1 MVTRPGA
8 AERAKDAALIA
19 LSILTLPVTTY
30 IAVLAYLVGWVF
42 KPSAPRP
49 GPRRTV
55 LVTGVGMT
63 KGLVLARAFHLAGHR
78 VIGADFEPGGAL
90 SMGRVSKAVSKFY
103 RLQLPTPKNATSYVQ
118 GLLKVIVTEQV
129 DLWVSCSGVA
139 SAVEDGQA
147 KEIIEER
154 TSCKAVQ
161 FDIATTE
168 TLHEKHSFIQH
179 TAACGLTVPETYTI
193 ASRADAAHILRNA
206 PAGRKYIMK
215 PIGVVDAA
223 RADMTLLPKAGHDQT
238 LNHLQRLPIS
248 EDCPWILQQFIKGAE
263 FCTHS
268 LVINGQVAVFLACP
282 SAELL
287 MHYEMLAPDAPLTRA
302 MYAFTQRMAEKG
314 GKGFTGHLS
323 FDFMVEEHDVLSRT
337 PTLYPIECNPRAHT
351 AVVLFTGTHR
361 MVDAYMSLLE
371 GQPIIEVVTPAQTGG
386 YKYYWV
392 GHDLVTR
399 LMLPTFE
406 ILTLHISLRKALNQ
420 YFEFV
425 KHALLWRD
433 GTFEIWDPFPW
444 WWLYHVYWPMRFYHC
459 MQTGTNWS
467 RINVSTTK
475 MFEC

>member
-1 MVTRPGA
+1 
-8 AERAKDAALIA
+8 
-19 LSILTLPVTTY
+19 
-30 IAVLAYLVGWVF
+30 
-42 KPSAPRP
+42 
-49 GPRRTV
+49 
-55 LVTGVGMT
+55 
-63 KGLVLARAFHLAGHR
+63 
-78 VIGADFEPGGAL
+78 
-90 SMGRVSKAVSKFY
+90 
-103 RLQLPTPKNATSYVQ
+103 
-118 GLLKVIVTEQV
+118 
-129 DLWVSCSGVA
+129 
-139 SAVEDGQA
+139 
-147 KEIIEER
+147 
-154 TSCKAVQ
+154 
-161 FDIATTE
+161 
-168 TLHEKHSFIQH
+168 
-179 TAACGLTVPETYTI
+179 
-193 ASRADAAHILRNA
+193 
-206 PAGRKYIMK
+206 
-215 PIGVVDAA
+215 
-223 RADMTLLPKAGHDQT
+223 
-238 LNHLQRLPIS
+238 
-248 EDCPWILQQFIKGAE
+248 
-263 FCTHS
+263 
-268 LVINGQVAVFLACP
+268 
-282 SAELL
+282 
-287 MHYEMLAPDAPLTRA
+287 
-302 MYAFTQRMAEKG
+302 
-314 GKGFTGHLS
+314 
-323 FDFMVEEHDVLSRT
+323 MVEEHDVLSRT